1 MSASTILAAI
11 AAVLIGA
18 VTAFNSWQTRR
29 SLARFKANNDQLRAE
44 LEAATAARDAAQLQE
59 AATARHADRQAA
71 GHVAAGEIPD
81 ATTGRPDADR
91 AALYDG
97 MRTAADRRRAGAG
110 AGGDAAV
117 RPVPGPDAT
126 GGDGRGD

>member
-1 MSASTILAAI
+1 MTRYLLAAAL
-11 AAVLIGA
+11 AALALGYATIRGWLQRRA
-18 VTAFNSWQTRR
+18 TARAEATAER
-29 SLARFKANNDQLRAE
+29 LRAE
-44 LEAATAARDAAQLQE
+44 RDAATADRDRAQLQE
-59 AATARHADRQAA
+59 AATRDHADRQAA

-126 GGDGRGD
+126 GGDGRGH